1 MSWGLVRLSL
11 VGSRS
16 SWGRLAGIVGGIALG
31 TAVFLLLAGAF
42 TALQTRE
49 DRSTWADPAAGLPAV
64 AEDGTPVPLADDLAA
79 VAPVRDHH
87 GDRDITRLDVAA
99 TPGSRVE
106 VPGVGVVPQPG
117 EYIASPALAALVDSL
132 PPDQLGD
139 RYGRRIAILP
149 DDVLVGPDSLV
160 AVVGLDEQTLLGR
173 PGVSLVS
180 VLTGTP
186 TGVSTGYQ
194 LIVGIGAIGVFFPV
208 LLFVSIVTQLGAAR
222 RSERFGTLRLIG
234 ASPATVRR
242 LVAVETVGTSLL
254 GAVAGVGLAWA
265 LRPVAGK
272 VALNGAQFFPAD
284 LTPSAPVT
292 LGAVV
297 AVVVGTTWAATRRL
311 RRTGI
316 GPLGVTTE
324 LHERRPS
331 AWRLL
336 PLLLGLSMLGGLY
349 LAARAGTAAEP
360 VAFVLLLGGFFVTTL
375 GIVVAGP
382 WLTYRASALAARRAT
397 SAAAVIAGSRV
408 RRHPVAIF
416 RSVSGL
422 VVAVFMVTV
431 FAAAATSAS
440 PYLGLAEGPG
450 LLPADA
456 LAAALPVGAE
466 QTDRAAGA
474 DEALDRLRA
483 VDGVTGAAVLYGTA
497 EESLFALDTVVV
509 VPRADVDVLN
519 LGDVPAGEL
528 LAFSPLA
535 YASIDAEGRA
545 EPTAADDVELAGLT
559 PQGVVVRTD
568 GSVGALERART
579 ALGALAASAP
589 QTRAELNY
597 VGNRR
602 VLDELSLL
610 AYVGALFS
618 IAIAG
623 CSLAVATAA
632 AMLDRRRVL
641 GLLRLVG
648 MPVGQVRRIIALEA
662 AAPLLAVLGVSVA
675 LGLGVA
681 WCIVESIQGEMSIGV
696 PEPAY
701 FLTLAV
707 GAAVALGMVAA
718 ASGSIRKDTAVSATR
733 FE

>member
-11 VGSRS
+11 VGSRG
-16 SWGRLAGIVGGIALG
+16 SWGRLGGIVGGIALG

-42 TALQTRE
+42 TALQTRD
-49 DRSTWADPAAGLPAV
+49 DRSTWTHPVPGAPTVTD
-64 AEDGTPVPLADDLAA
+64 DGTPVALTDDLVAA
-79 VAPVRDHH
+79 ATVRDHH

-117 EYIASPALAALVDSL
+117 EYIASPALAALADAL
-132 PPDQLGD
+132 PPDQLAD
-139 RYGRRIAILP
+139 RYGTRIATLP

-160 AVVGLDEQTLLGR
+160 AVVGQDLETLRTR
-173 PGVSLVS
+173 PGATLVGDF
-180 VLTGTP
+180 TGTP
-186 TGVSTGYQ
+186 TGVSSGYQ
-194 LIVGIGAIGVFFPV
+194 MIVGIGAIGVFFPV

-222 RSERFGTLRLIG
+222 RSERFATLRLIG

-242 LVAVETVGTSLL
+242 IVAVETVGTALI
-254 GAVAGVGLAWA
+254 GALAGVGLAWL
-265 LRPVAGK
+265 LRPVAGH
-272 VALNGAQFFPAD
+272 VALNGAEFFPSD

-316 GPLGVTTE
+316 GPLGASAA

-331 AWRLL
+331 AWRLV
-336 PLLLGLSMLGGLY
+336 PLVAGLAMLGGLY
-349 LAARAGTAAEP
+349 LAVRAGASGELIG
-360 VAFVLLLGGFFVTTL
+360 FGLLLGGFFVTTL
-375 GIVVAGP
+375 GVVVAGP
-382 WLTYRASALAARRAT
+382 WLTYRVSALAARRAT

-408 RRHPVAIF
+408 RRHPVAVF

-431 FAAAATSAS
+431 FAASAASAS
-440 PYLGLAEGPG
+440 PYLGLAVGTG
-450 LLPADA
+450 LMPPDA
-456 LAAALPVGAE
+456 LVAALPPTPADDAE
-466 QTDRAAGA
+466 AAEATEAALARVRA
-474 DEALDRLRA
+474 L
-483 VDGVTGAAVLYGTA
+483 DGVTGAVILRGAARTDLSRA
-497 EESLFALDTVVV
+497 DQVV
-509 VPRADVDVLN
+509 VPAADAATLDLDPV
-519 LGDVPAGEL
+519 AGADL
-528 LAFSPLA
+528 LAFDPRSYLA
-535 YASIDAEGRA
+535 LELDGRATPVAADAEPA
-545 EPTAADDVELAGLT
+545 TLVPLGL
-559 PQGVVVRTD
+559 VVRTD
-568 GSVGALERART
+568 GTPEAMERART
-579 ALGALAASAP
+579 AVGAFSSGAP

-648 MPVGQVRRIIALEA
+648 MPVGQVRRIVALEA
-662 AAPLLAVLGVSVA
+662 AAPLLAVLGLSVA
-675 LGLGVA
+675 LGIGVA
-681 WCIVESIQGEMSIGV
+681 WCIVESIAGDLTIGM

-701 FLTLAV
+701 FVTLAV
-707 GAAVALGMVAA
+707 GVAVALGMVTA

>member
-49 DRSTWADPAAGLPAV
+49 DRSTWADPTAGLPAV
-64 AEDGTPVPLADDLAA
+64 AEDGAPVPLADDLAA

-117 EYIASPALAALVDSL
+117 EYIASPALAALVDTL

-160 AVVGLDEQTLLGR
+160 AVVGLDEQTLRQR

-180 VLTGTP
+180 ALTGAP

-194 LIVGIGAIGVFFPV
+194 MIVGIGAIGVFFPV

-222 RSERFGTLRLIG
+222 RSERFATLRLIG
-234 ASPATVRR
+234 ASPVTVRR

-284 LTPSAPVT
+284 LTPSVPVT

-297 AVVVGTTWAATRRL
+297 AVVLGTTWAATRRL

-316 GPLGVTTE
+316 GPLGVTSE

-336 PLLLGLSMLGGLY
+336 PLLLGLGMLGGLY
-349 LAARAGTAAEP
+349 LAVRAGAAGEL
-360 VAFVLLLGGFFVTTL
+360 VGFALLLGGFFVTTL
-375 GIVVAGP
+375 GVVVAGP
-382 WLTYRASALAARRAT
+382 WLTYRVSALAARRAT

-431 FAAAATSAS
+431 FAASATSAS
-440 PYLGLAEGPG
+440 PYLGLATGPG
-450 LLPADA
+450 LMPVDA
-456 LAAALPVGAE
+456 LAAALPGG
-466 QTDRAAGA
+466 TDADQVAA
-474 DEALDRLRA
+474 RVRA
-483 VDGVTGAAVLYGTA
+483 VDGVTGVAVLFGTGA
-497 EESLFALDTVVV
+497 TTLFAPDSVAVVDRSDAEV
-509 VPRADVDVLN
+509 LGLGEVPDADLI
-519 LGDVPAGEL
+519 
-528 LAFSPLA
+528 AFSPLA
-535 YASIDAEGRA
+535 YASMDAESRA
-545 EPTAADDVELAGLT
+545 VATTADGVASADLT

-579 ALGALAASAP
+579 ALGALTASAP

-681 WCIVESIQGEMSIGV
+681 WCIVESIQAEMSIGV